1 MSRREVVEAQR
12 ERDKGTPQRTT
23 ETQALSRREVVEAH
37 LLDIAAQQFA
47 SGGYRQT
54 TLEEIAQQAGL
65 SKASMYHYFE
75 NKQEL
80 LCKIFLKVGATFTQ
94 VLEPILTAPLPPE
107 EKLRR
112 AVRYMLQIMGENVAL
127 FSVFYREEGDL
138 PPELRQQLVE
148 VRQRHAAGLEDIL
161 REGMVQGVFRE
172 TDARLLVRA
181 IMGMCAWLHR
191 WYHPEEDQPEDI
203 VAVFL
208 GLIEH
213 GCRATPGGEA
223 RSSLANRLQHMQGTL
238 GGLIEQAK
246 RLEKAN
252 APPRR

>member
-1 MSRREVVEAQR
+1 MSRQEIVAAQQGR
-12 ERDKGTPQRTT
+12 GKETPERTT
-23 ETQALSRREVVEAH
+23 EMHMLSRREVVEAH
-37 LLDIAAQQFA
+37 LLDVAARQFA

-54 TLEEIAQQAGL
+54 TLEEIAQHAGL

-94 VLEPILTAPLPPE
+94 VLEPILAAPLPPE

-138 PPELRQQLVE
+138 PPQLRQQLVE

-172 TDARLLVRA
+172 TDACLLVRA
-181 IMGMCAWLHR
+181 IMGMCAWLQR
-191 WYHPEEDQPEDI
+191 WYRPEEDQLEDI
-203 VAVFL
+203 IVVFL

-213 GCRATPGGEA
+213 GCLASRGSEA
-223 RSSLANRLQHMQGTL
+223 RSGLVDRLQHLQDTV

-252 APPRR
+252 APTRR

>member
-1 MSRREVVEAQR
+1 MSRQEVVETPQG
-12 ERDKGTPQRTT
+12 RDKGTPERTV
-23 ETQALSRREVVEAH
+23 ETQVRSRREVVEAH

-80 LCKIFLKVGATFTQ
+80 LCKIFLKVGATFTR
-94 VLEPILTAPLPPE
+94 VLEPILAAPLPPE
-107 EKLRR
+107 EKLCR
-112 AVRYMLQIMGENVAL
+112 AVRYMVQIMGENVAL

-138 PPELRQQLVE
+138 PPALRQQLVE

-161 REGMVQGVFRE
+161 REGMEQGVFRK
-172 TDARLLVRA
+172 TDERLLVQA

-191 WYHPEEDQPEDI
+191 WYHPEEDQLEDI

-213 GCRATPGGEA
+213 GCLATRGGEA
-223 RSSLANRLQHMQGTL
+223 RSSLADRLQNMQDTL
-238 GGLIEQAK
+238 GSLIEQAK
-246 RLEKAN
+246 RLEKKS
-252 APPRR
+252 APTRR

>member
-1 MSRREVVEAQR
+1 MSRQEVVETQR
-12 ERDKGTPQRTT
+12 ERDKGTPERTV
-23 ETQALSRREVVEAH
+23 ETQARSRREVVEAH

-54 TLEEIAQQAGL
+54 TIEEIAQQAGL

-80 LCKIFLKVGATFTQ
+80 LCKIFLKVGATFTR
-94 VLEPILTAPLPPE
+94 VLEPILAAPLPPE

-112 AVRYMLQIMGENVAL
+112 AVRYMVQIMGENVAL

-138 PPELRQQLVE
+138 PPALRQQLVE
-148 VRQRHAAGLEDIL
+148 VRQRHAAGLENIL
-161 REGMVQGVFRE
+161 REGMEQGVFRK
-172 TDARLLVRA
+172 TDERLLVQA

-191 WYHPEEDQPEDI
+191 WYHPEEDQLEDI

-213 GCRATPGGEA
+213 GCLATRGGEA
-223 RSSLANRLQHMQGTL
+223 QSSLADRLQNMQDTL
-238 GGLIEQAK
+238 GSLIEQAK
-246 RLEKAN
+246 RLEKSS
-252 APPRR
+252 APTRR

>member
-1 MSRREVVEAQR
+1 MSRQEGIETQR
-12 ERDKGTPQRTT
+12 ERDKGTPEQTT

-65 SKASMYHYFE
+65 SKASIYHYFE

-80 LCKIFLKVGATFTQ
+80 LCKIFLKVGATFTR
-94 VLEPILTAPLPPE
+94 VLEPILAAPLPPE

-112 AVRYMLQIMGENVAL
+112 AVRCMVQIMGENVAL
-127 FSVFYREEGDL
+127 FAVFYREEGDL
-138 PPELRQQLVE
+138 PPALRQQLVE
-148 VRQRHAAGLEDIL
+148 VRQRHTTGLEAIL
-161 REGMVQGVFRE
+161 REGMEQGVFRNS
-172 TDARLLVRA
+172 DARLLVRA

-191 WYHPEEDQPEDI
+191 WYQPEEGQIEDI
-203 VAVFL
+203 IVVFL

-213 GCRATPGGEA
+213 GCLAARGGEA
-223 RSSLANRLQHMQGTL
+223 RSSLADRLRYLQDTLGTL
-238 GGLIEQAK
+238 VEQAK
-246 RLEKAN
+246 RLEKVS
-252 APPRR
+252 APARR

>member
-1 MSRREVVEAQR
+1 MSRREVVKVQR
-12 ERDKGTPQRTT
+12 KRDKETPERTT
-23 ETQALSRREVVEAH
+23 ETHVLSRREVIEAH

-127 FSVFYREEGDL
+127 FSVFYREESDL

-148 VRQRHAAGLEDIL
+148 VRQHHAAGLEDIL
-161 REGMVQGVFRE
+161 REGMTQDVFRK

-181 IMGMCAWLHR
+181 IMGMCSWLHR
-191 WYHPEEDQPEDI
+191 WYRPEEDQLEDI

-213 GCRATPGGEA
+213 GCLATRGAEA
-223 RSSLANRLQHMQGTL
+223 RSSLVDRLQYMQNTL
-238 GGLIEQAK
+238 GSLIEQAK
-246 RLEKAN
+246 RLEKRHVQA
-252 APPRR
+252 RE